1 MHKIK
6 RSQLTKKDISK
17 KINTKTGLSNSYTN
31 KITEDLIFILK
42 DLIKIN
48 DINIKNFGSFKV
60 VKKNER
66 MGRNPKNKETH
77 IIGSRRS
84 IKFKSSK
91 NFNNK
96 INDI

>member
-1 MHKIK
+1 MLKSK
-6 RSQLTKKDISK
+6 RIQLTKKDISK
-17 KINTKTGLSNSYTN
+17 KINIKIGLSNSYTD

-42 DLIKIN
+42 DLIKSN

-66 MGRNPKNKETH
+66 IGRNPKNKETH
-77 IIGSRRS
+77 IIESRRS

-91 NFNNK
+91 NFNDK